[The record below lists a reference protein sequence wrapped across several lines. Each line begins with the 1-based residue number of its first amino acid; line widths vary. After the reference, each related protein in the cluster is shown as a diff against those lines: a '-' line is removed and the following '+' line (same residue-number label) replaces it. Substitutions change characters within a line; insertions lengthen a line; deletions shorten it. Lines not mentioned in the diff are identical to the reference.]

1 MMKALFLFLSL
12 FLLHGMNAYA
22 EHYTFDGY
30 TYRTHKHLINGE
42 HRKKG
47 VSSNNVYKIVVDTDK
62 SFATIQIGNGEINR
76 FNILRV
82 AVSEDP
88 AVGIYIYCNEG
99 TTLNLY
105 TDKFNKRHIIQHNSK
120 MIRVFDI

>member
-1 MMKALFLFLSL
+1 MKSLLLFLSL
-12 FLLHGMNAYA
+12 FFLLGMNAYA
-22 EHYTFDGY
+22 EHYTFNGY

-42 HRKKG
+42 YRKKG
-47 VSSNNVYKIVVDTDK
+47 VSSNNAYKFVVDTDK
-62 SFATIQIGNGEINR
+62 SFVTIQIGNEEINR
-76 FNILRV
+76 FTIIRV
-82 AVSEDP
+82 TVSEDP
-88 AVGIYIYCNEG
+88 AAGIYIYCNEG

>member
-1 MMKALFLFLSL
+1 
-12 FLLHGMNAYA
+12 MNAYA
-22 EHYTFDGY
+22 EHYTFNGY

-42 HRKKG
+42 YRKKG
-47 VSSNNVYKIVVDTDK
+47 VSSNNAYKFVVDTDK
-62 SFATIQIGNGEINR
+62 SFVTIQIGNEEINR
-76 FNILRV
+76 FTIIRV
-82 AVSEDP
+82 TVSEDP
-88 AVGIYIYCNEG
+88 AAGIYIYCNEG